1 MFYPD
6 DNNCQC
12 RPNPEKK
19 QISFIRFLNA
29 VPNEPNISFDIYI
42 NRKLVIRHLKYE
54 DFTEEQLEE
63 LKGPKGDTGPA
74 NTLTIGTVE
83 SGDSTSVSITG
94 NAPNQVLNFILEK
107 GNKGDK
113 RRYW

>member
-1 MFYPD
+1 MIILD
-6 DNNCQC
+6 DLENV
-12 RPNPEKK
+12 ELE
-19 QISFIRFLNA
+19 QIHIDELT
-29 VPNEPNISFDIYI
+29 NIPLIKGDKGDKGDKGEAF
-42 NRKLVIRHLKYE
+42 KYE